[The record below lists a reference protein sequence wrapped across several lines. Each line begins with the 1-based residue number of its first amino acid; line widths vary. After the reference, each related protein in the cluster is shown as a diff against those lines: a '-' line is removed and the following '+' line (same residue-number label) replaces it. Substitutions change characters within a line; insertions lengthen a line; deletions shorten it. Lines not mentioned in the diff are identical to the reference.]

1 MSKKI
6 NSYELDL
13 KKDLKDPEF
22 KKYFDKYGKQ
32 LEAAYRI
39 LNLRKQ
45 KRISQKDLAKKLG
58 TSQAAVARMEAGN
71 QNFSLKMLGKIA
83 DVFGKKL
90 KISFE

>member
-1 MSKKI
+1 MTKKS

-13 KKDLKDPEF
+13 QKDLKDPEF
-22 KKYFDKYGKQ
+22 KKYFNEYGKQ
-32 LEAAYRI
+32 LEAAYRV
-39 LNLRKQ
+39 LNLRK
-45 KRISQKDLAKKLG
+45 KKKMSQQTLAKKLG

-83 DVFGKKL
+83 DVFGKEL

>member
-1 MSKKI
+1 MNKKL

-13 KKDLKDPEF
+13 QKDLRDSEF
-22 KKYFDKYGKQ
+22 KKYFNEYGKQ
-32 LEAAYRI
+32 LETAYRI
-39 LNLRKQ
+39 LSLRKNKKMNQ
-45 KRISQKDLAKKLG
+45 ETLAKKLG

-71 QNFSLKMLGKIA
+71 QNFSLKMLSKIA